1 MANLSRAEQLKT
13 FLRQSVQYIF
23 NRINELFD
31 DSESK
36 VSYLI
41 THFDR
46 VIYIVS
52 RAFSSFFFVPTELV
66 GFQ

>member
-13 FLRQSVQYIF
+13 FLRQSVQCIF
-23 NRINELFD
+23 NRVNELFD

-52 RAFSSFFFVPTELV
+52 RAFSSFFFLFP
-66 GFQ
+66 QSW

>member
-13 FLRQSVQYIF
+13 FLRQSVQCIF
-23 NRINELFD
+23 NRVNELFD

-52 RAFSSFFFVPTELV
+52 RAFSSSFFVPTELV

>member
-13 FLRQSVQYIF
+13 FLRQSVQCIF
-23 NRINELFD
+23 NRVNELFD

-36 VSYLI
+36 VTYLI

-52 RAFSSFFFVPTELV
+52 RAFSSFFLFP
-66 GFQ
+66 QSW